1 MSLFKQLP
9 LLVSISRPLA
19 WVIAPAIWF
28 SGLIHSGKHELS
40 IEQLLFGIA
49 LTLPIC
55 LSMSATATSAI
66 PPRTALTRKVAF
78 GVNDVYD
85 YTSDSQ
91 NRRKISHWT
100 DGTALDQHHHKYVLL
115 AAKASTA
122 LVMLITF
129 PSWRNSSE
137 LFGCIVAV
145 LTLLWAYSS
154 PPLRF
159 KERPVLDSLSNGVIC
174 WLFWACGY
182 IFDRKAT
189 YVSSLLAS
197 KHGWLVLLY
206 GSALHSMAAM
216 VDVDADTFAEYRT
229 IATVYGEKFSALFS
243 LICL

>member
-1 MSLFKQLP
+1 MSLFEQF
-9 LLVSISRPLA
+9 LLLLSVSRPLS
-19 WVIAPAIWF
+19 WVVAPAIWF
-28 SGLIHSGKHELS
+28 SGLIHSGKYELS

-55 LSMSATATSAI
+55 LSMLATVTSNI
-66 PPRTALTRKVAF
+66 LPCTILTQKVAF

-91 NRRKISHWT
+91 NRRKTSHWT
-100 DGTALDQHHHKYVLL
+100 DGTALDQYHHKYVLL

-122 LVMLITF
+122 LVMLITL
-129 PSWRNSSE
+129 PSWRNSLE
-137 LFGCIVAV
+137 LFSCIVAV
-145 LTLLWAYSS
+145 LALLWAYSS
-154 PPLRF
+154 PPFRI
-159 KERPVLDSLSNGVIC
+159 KERPVLDSVSNGVIC

-182 IFDRKAT
+182 IFDERAT
-189 YVSSLLAS
+189 YVSSLLTS

-216 VDVDADTFAEYRT
+216 VDVDADTVAEYRT
-229 IATVYGEKFSALFS
+229 IATVCGEKFSALFS